1 MESRGRLDAHQ
12 LAEYQAPLSC
22 AKLADLA
29 DLADCDMVVEAIVA
43 RLDAKV
49 ALFRSF
55 DVNGCQQARK
65 SGGNGC
71 WAQS

>member
-12 LAEYQAPLSC
+12 LAEYQARLSC
-22 AKLADLA
+22 AKLA

-71 WAQS
+71 WGQS

>member
-1 MESRGRLDAHQ
+1 MPTSWQ
-12 LAEYQAPLSC
+12 SM
-22 AKLADLA
+22 
-29 DLADCDMVVEAIVA
+29 DLADCDIVVEAIVA